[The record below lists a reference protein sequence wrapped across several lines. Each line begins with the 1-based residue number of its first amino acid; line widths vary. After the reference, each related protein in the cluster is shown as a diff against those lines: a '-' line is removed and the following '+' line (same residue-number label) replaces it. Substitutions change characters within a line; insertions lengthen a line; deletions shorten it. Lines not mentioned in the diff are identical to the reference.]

1 MALLG
6 LSKVGT
12 WVTLP
17 PRGIGIILLSIIAG
31 FSVAS
36 LVIKP
41 WSKMTNWSEINQS
54 SYRVAMEDGKMG
66 STGSIGLGLK
76 ERSRHSTASPFLL
89 LVLLRNL
96 HIHKATSK
104 PIKSPECVIDWWTII
119 PFFATKN
126 ISPIAHRSQLSG
138 APIGDLSNG
147 SASLGFD
154 EPTAP
159 APTLPIPAVKVV
171 KLLPVPWIQE
181 VPLVGYD
188 LNLSG
193 SWKGRM

>member
-1 MALLG
+1 MQQWKVPVLFGGLQLGILHTSGSPHMALLG

-36 LVIKP
+36 LIIKP

-66 STGSIGLGLK
+66 STGSIGSGFKKNQDIPLHPYFCCWFYYATFIISIGK
-76 ERSRHSTASPFLL
+76 RHTNKI
-89 LVLLRNL
+89 LRM
-96 HIHKATSK
+96 
-104 PIKSPECVIDWWTII
+104 C
-119 PFFATKN
+119 
-126 ISPIAHRSQLSG
+126 IAHRSQLSG

-147 SASLGFD
+147 SASLGSD

-171 KLLPVPWIQE
+171 KLLPVPW
-181 VPLVGYD
+181 D
-188 LNLSG
+188 
-193 SWKGRM
+193 